1 MNKIKSLTLIQTLI
15 LSLTAFS
22 VNALAGWLEIE
33 RFDDAT
39 RIFVDATTASRT
51 GDTAQVKHLVRWG
64 EPQSDP
70 DLPSYLSTVVLTTY
84 DCANKLEK
92 YTGSTSYS
100 GAMGNGKEV
109 TSDDSEAEKWY
120 TISDA
125 SMEEKLW
132 KVACGAP

>member
-1 MNKIKSLTLIQTLI
+1 MIKTKLLI
-15 LSLTAFS
+15 LPLLLAAFS
-22 VNALAGWLEIE
+22 TNVLAGWTEIE
-33 RFDDAT
+33 RFEDAT
-39 RIFVDATTASRT
+39 RVFVDTATASRS

-70 DLPSYLSTVVLTTY
+70 DIPTYLSTVVLTTY

-92 YTGSTSYS
+92 YMGSTSYS

-109 TSDDSEAEKWY
+109 LADENEAEKWY

-132 KVACGAP
+132 KIACSAR